1 MILSTKNLRKS
12 FRSKTVVDGVDIQ
25 IKKGDVVGL
34 LGPNGAGKTTTF
46 YIIMGFLKPDE
57 GYVYLDD
64 IDITNLPMHK
74 KARLGISYLPQE
86 ASIFR
91 GLTVEDNIYAVC
103 EMIMKDKNEMK
114 ETTERLLEEF
124 NLKGIRKALGGKLSG
139 GERRRVEIAR
149 ALVAKP
155 HFLLLD
161 EPFTG
166 IDPIVREEIQKLVL
180 TLKNKNIG
188 ILITDHNVRE
198 TLEITD
204 FSYIMYEGKIL
215 ISGRTE
221 ELIKNEEARRIYLG
235 EKFRI

>member
-1 MILSTKNLRKS
+1 MILSTKNLKKI
-12 FRSKTVVDGVDIQ
+12 FRAKTVVNGVDIE

-46 YIIMGFLKPDE
+46 YMIMGFLKPDE
-57 GYVYLDD
+57 GYVFLNDK
-64 IDITNLPMHK
+64 DITHLPMHIK
-74 KARLGISYLPQE
+74 SRLGISYLPQE
-86 ASIFR
+86 PSIFR
-91 GLTVEDNIYAVC
+91 GLSVEDNIYAVC
-103 EMIMKDKNEMK
+103 EIVIKDRIEMR
-114 ETTERLLEEF
+114 ETTERLIQEF
-124 NLKGIRKALGGKLSG
+124 NLKDIRKTLGSKLSG

-155 HFLLLD
+155 NFLLLD

-166 IDPIVREEIQKLVL
+166 IDPIVREEIQRLVL
-180 TLKNKNIG
+180 KLKNKNIG

-204 FSYIMYEGKIL
+204 YSFIMYEGKIL
-215 ISGRTE
+215 ISGKTE
-221 ELIKNEEARRIYLG
+221 ELIKNEQARKIYLG